1 MQNLFA
7 KKKLSPFKW
16 FYATL
21 YFLPKTI
28 NENNRCSDKVLVFY
42 IFVTEN
48 DKKIKIKYNSTFSK
62 EKFLQVLQ

>member
-1 MQNLFA
+1 M
-7 KKKLSPFKW
+7 SPFKW

-21 YFLPKTI
+21 YFLAKI

-48 DKKIKIKYNSTFSK
+48 DKKKGNKIQKHIPQREISFKCYYDENRSFPM
-62 EKFLQVLQ
+62 